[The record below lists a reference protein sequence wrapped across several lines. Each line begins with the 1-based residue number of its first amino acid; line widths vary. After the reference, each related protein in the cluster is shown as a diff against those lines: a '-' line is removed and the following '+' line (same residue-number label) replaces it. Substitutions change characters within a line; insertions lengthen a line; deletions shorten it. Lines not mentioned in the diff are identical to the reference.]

1 MTANHLKTIFLVF
14 CVLLLTAC
22 SSGKKA
28 LKLGEKKYERGEFDP
43 AIEAYEKAIKANHS
57 TAYANFMI
65 GESYRVTNR
74 LYLATPYYEKALQQG
89 LKREDA
95 YLYLAQSLKDNQRYQ
110 EAEKYLQ
117 TLLTKT
123 ENNDLT
129 ALASREM
136 ENLGV
141 LNEIK
146 DQIGFFDIRNVEDL
160 NTAEAEYSPV
170 FHDGDMYFT
179 SARDGGKVY
188 KATGQA
194 FTNIYKVDMEGSK
207 VLPNTITKLPD
218 IINTDGV
225 HEGSVTFSRDGR
237 TMVFARGNS
246 GRRKGAEDVNLFIS
260 RYRNGEWSE
269 PVMLSISDPKSW
281 DSTPAFSKDGRTL
294 YFASNREGGFGG
306 TDLYAATVDGN
317 GRWGKVRN
325 LGPKINT
332 PGNEMFPFVSDD
344 GRLYFSST
352 GHPGYGGLDLFV
364 AKNVKGD
371 IVIQNLGASINSNK
385 DDFGINFINPLEG
398 YFASNRDG
406 GKGDDDIYYF
416 YDNDPNIKIVN
427 YVLAGR
433 TLTRNDNGEEEILG
447 SVKVKLVDG
456 TEKIVGQGT
465 TGRSGRYSFK
475 VEAGQNYYLIGEK
488 DDYFV
493 TRELFSTVGKT
504 VPQEEL
510 TEPETTITFEQ
521 DLLLDRIVIDKAI
534 VLENIYYD
542 LDKWDIRPDAADELD
557 KLVSFL
563 KDNPDIK
570 IELSSHTDDR
580 NTEDYNQ
587 KLSQRR
593 AESAVN
599 YIVSRGI
606 SRNRLVARGYG
617 KSMLIIKNAQTEEEH
632 QVNRR
637 TEFRVLEYL
646 KDNRS

>member
-1 MTANHLKTIFLVF
+1 MTANHLKTILLVF

-385 DDFGINFINPLEG
+385 DDFGINFINPFEG

>member
-1 MTANHLKTIFLVF
+1 MTANHLKSLFFVVFLLVIS
-14 CVLLLTAC
+14 AC
-22 SSGKKA
+22 SAGKKS
-28 LKLGEKKYERGEFDP
+28 LKLGEKKYERGEFEF

-57 TAYANFMI
+57 TAYSNFMI

-74 LYLATPYYEKALQQG
+74 LYLSLPHYEKAIAQG
-89 LKREDA
+89 LKNEEA
-95 YLYLAQSLKDNQRYQ
+95 QLFLAQSLRDNQRYE
-110 EAEKYLQ
+110 EAEKVLIK
-117 TLLTKT
+117 LIEKT
-123 ENNDLT
+123 ENIDLT
-129 ALASREM
+129 ALANRELD
-136 ENLGV
+136 NLKV
-141 LNEIK
+141 LNDIK
-146 DQIGFFDIRNVEDL
+146 DQIGYFEIKNVEEL
-160 NTAEAEYSPV
+160 NTEEAEYSPV

-179 SARDGGKVY
+179 SARDGGKIY

-194 FTNIYKVDMEGSK
+194 FTNIYKVDMEGAQ
-207 VLPNTITKLPD
+207 VLPNTISKLPD
-218 IINTDGV
+218 IINTEGV

-237 TMVFARGNS
+237 TMVFARGNT
-246 GRRKGAEDVNLFIS
+246 GRRKGAEDVNLYIS
-260 RYRNGEWSE
+260 RFRNREWSE
-269 PVMLSISDPKSW
+269 PVMLSISDPSSW
-281 DSTPAFSKDGRTL
+281 DSTPAFSKDGKTL
-294 YFASNREGGFGG
+294 YFSSNREGGYGG
-306 TDLYAATVDGN
+306 TDIYAATVDGN

-352 GHPGYGGLDLFV
+352 GHAGYGGLDLFV
-364 AKNVKGD
+364 AKNVKGEL
-371 IVIQNLGASINSNK
+371 VVQNLGASINSNK
-385 DDFGINFINPLEG
+385 DDFGINFINSFEG

-416 YDNDPNIKIVN
+416 YNNDPNIKIVN

-433 TLTRNDNGEEEILG
+433 TLTRKENSEEEILG
-447 SVKVKLVDG
+447 TVKVKLIDG
-456 TEKIVGQGT
+456 TDKIVGQGT

-504 VPQEEL
+504 VPQDEL
-510 TEPETTITFEQ
+510 TEQETTITFEQ

-542 LDKWDIRPDAADELD
+542 LDKWDIRQDAADELD
-557 KLVSFL
+557 KLVEFL
-563 KDNPDIK
+563 RDNPDIK

-580 NTEDYNQ
+580 NTDDYNM

-593 AESAVN
+593 AEAAVN

-606 SRNRLVARGYG
+606 SRSRLVARGYG
-617 KSMLIIKNAQTEEEH
+617 KNLLIIKNAQSEEEH

-637 TEFRVLEYL
+637 TEFRVLEYI
-646 KDNRS
+646 KDGRS